1 MSATWAA
8 VLIIVVA
15 MAAALVVDRVWTR
28 RDLDAAEYASL
39 LEQAELAPDLSSTPD
54 NRAAFVELRTVVGGE
69 LAEISEEAAA
79 LADSVAALMT
89 DAHALSPRWMIDD
102 LVVAL
107 ATSYGALV
115 RAQQIAS
122 RMREEVAP
130 DGRA

>member
-28 RDLDAAEYASL
+28 RDLDAAEL
-39 LEQAELAPDLSSTPD
+39 AELAPDLSSTPD
-54 NRAAFVELRTVVGGE
+54 NRAAHAELRAVVGVE

-107 ATSYGALV
+107 ATGYGALV

-122 RMREEVAP
+122 RVREEVAP

>member
-1 MSATWAA
+1 VSATWAA
-8 VLIIVVA
+8 VVIIVVA

-28 RDLDAAEYASL
+28 RDLVAAEL
-39 LEQAELAPDLSSTPD
+39 AELAPDLSSMPD
-54 NRAAFVELRTVVGGE
+54 NRAALVELRTVVGGE